1 MNEISPNAKPAT
13 ARVPRRNQSGQALV
27 EFSLVMLMLIL
38 LVFGLMDFCSAI
50 YEKQLLVNLS
60 REGANLSARGVG
72 SSQLGIMQN
81 ALFAVQVEAEPLNL
95 SNSTSGR
102 LILTALENT
111 NANAGYYVVSQQ
123 LESGSLSDATSLV
136 GPNGVGHAATIP
148 TNFIVGVNHTIYVA
162 EVFYKF
168 NVPAPLQKLLHI
180 GVTNRFYDVAYF
192 PGG

>member
-1 MNEISPNAKPAT
+1 MNKISPKAKPTVSRAF
-13 ARVPRRNQSGQALV
+13 RRNQSGQALV
-27 EFSLVMLMLIL
+27 EFSLVTLIL
-38 LVFGLMDFCSAI
+38 IVLVFGLMDFCAAI

-72 SSQLGIMQN
+72 GSQLGVMSN

-95 SNSTSGR
+95 SNSTSGL
-102 LILTALENT
+102 LILTALSNT
-111 NANAGYYVVSQQ
+111 NASRGYYVVSQQ
-123 LESGSLSDATSLV
+123 LKSGLLNATSLV
-136 GPNGVGHAATIP
+136 GPNGVGSGATIP

-168 NVPAPLQKLLHI
+168 NVPAPIKNLIHVN
-180 GVTNRFYDVAYF
+180 VTNRFYDVAYF

>member
-1 MNEISPNAKPAT
+1 MNEISPNAKPAI
-13 ARVPRRNQSGQALV
+13 ARAPCRNQSGQALV
-27 EFSLVMLMLIL
+27 EFSLVMLLLVL

-72 SSQLGIMQN
+72 GSQLGIMQN
-81 ALFAVQVEAEPLNL
+81 ALLAVQVEAQPLNL

-102 LILTALENT
+102 IILTALLNT
-111 NANAGYYVVSQQ
+111 NANSGYYVVSQQ
-123 LESGSLSDATSLV
+123 LESGSLSATSLV
-136 GPNGVGHAATIP
+136 GPNGVNHAATIP

-168 NVPAPLQKLLHI
+168 NVPAPLQKLIHVN
-180 GVTNRFYDVAYF
+180 VTNRFYDVAYF